1 MEVKL
6 WVSVMSVTCS
16 WIFCTGL
23 SAPAAETSTAAPLR
37 HVRNKRCSCATFLD
51 RECVYFCHLDIIWV
65 NTPERVVSYGL
76 GNAPR
81 ARRALT
87 DSMATS
93 RGGLRCRCVRETDR
107 TCENF
112 CLRLETAADPQRT
125 GGTGG
130 TDRTQV
136 TNNPPP
142 PPPLQAAIRTRTL
155 LGKWMK
161 ARRRHRTRAWRAES
175 TAS

>member
-1 MEVKL
+1 MKEDRRNIEATSQDISQEVKAWTL
-6 WVSVMSVTCS
+6 R
-16 WIFCTGL
+16 
-23 SAPAAETSTAAPLR
+23 ETSTAAPLR

-112 CLRLETAADPQRT
+112 CLRPR
-125 GGTGG
+125 
-130 TDRTQV
+130 
-136 TNNPPP
+136 
-142 PPPLQAAIRTRTL
+142 RTRRGQAGQAGQTGESDTTSQGAGPESVRETL
-155 LGKWMK
+155 LS
-161 ARRRHRTRAWRAES
+161 A
-175 TAS
+175 